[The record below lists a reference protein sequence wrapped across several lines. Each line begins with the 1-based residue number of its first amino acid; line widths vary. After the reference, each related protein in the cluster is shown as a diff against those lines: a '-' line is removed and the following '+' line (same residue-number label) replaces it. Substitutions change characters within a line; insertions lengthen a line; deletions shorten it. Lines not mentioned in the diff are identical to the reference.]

1 MRDGAEI
8 LHVSCLLFVQT
19 LSLVGRKLLA
29 KKVDTISVHEW
40 KYIQWKEPRRPSQ
53 KKRARPFKD
62 KRRCPPP
69 IDQ

>member
-29 KKVDTISVHEW
+29 KKVKGRYHIGT
-40 KYIQWKEPRRPSQ
+40 
-53 KKRARPFKD
+53 
-62 KRRCPPP
+62 
-69 IDQ
+69 